1 MGEPWVPPR
10 WMVSVRRHRW
20 RAVVS
25 TPALSPVAA
34 MSYDRAVSLDDW
46 ILALHVLSAF
56 AVVAGVVLFWVLIS
70 AIRQTD
76 RPDDTVRL
84 NPLVKV
90 GNAAVGV
97 GATGTIVLGIWLAI
111 SKDEYQVWDG
121 WVIAALVLWVL
132 AAETGRRAGAE
143 DMKGMR
149 AAEELQASGQ
159 AGSSAELGALN
170 RTSVGVVM
178 HGLTTLVVLLLLAD
192 MIWKPGA

>member
-1 MGEPWVPPR
+1 M
-10 WMVSVRRHRW
+10 
-20 RAVVS
+20 
-25 TPALSPVAA
+25 
-34 MSYDRAVSLDDW
+34 SLDDW

-56 AVVAGVVLFWVLIS
+56 AFVAGVVLFWVLIF

-90 GNAAVGV
+90 GNGAVGV

-111 SKDEYQVWDG
+111 SRDEYQVWDG
-121 WVIAALVLWVL
+121 WVIAALVLWLL

-143 DMKGMR
+143 YTKGMR
-149 AAEELQASGQ
+149 SAEELQASGQ
-159 AGSSAELGALN
+159 AGPSAELGALN
-170 RTSVGVVM
+170 RTSFGVLM
-178 HGLTTLVVLLLLAD
+178 HGLTTVVVLLILAD